1 PAQPSE
7 PPAQF
12 PAAAEA
18 LLAQPELALQGRQIP
33 LEAIFTFQAGQALL
47 DRRPRPC
54 SSHHH
59 CWLRLL
65 EGADR
70 AGLLLIL
77 SQVGLRL
84 SLRLS
89 VPIEG
94 LPRQLVLA
102 PASGQLSTPKPAGR
116 FLLPALAFG
125 EQQVLVRYSPAQL
138 F

>member
-1 PAQPSE
+1 
-7 PPAQF
+7 
-12 PAAAEA
+12 
-18 LLAQPELALQGRQIP
+18 
-33 LEAIFTFQAGQALL
+33 TFQAGQALL

-138 F
+138 FGLIGAHGRSLRGSFGVAGRGVLRARGLAEHL